1 MELSL
6 DYKDEKVICKCEIFH
21 FVLDLGKAAIHRIHR
36 IYCCNPLCNHPRT
49 ALTYRVLIQT
59 SNWWPQRTSCY
70 TIINPEDHQK
80 GSSIH
85 PTPYL
90 NVTVSSVW
98 GTHSSSRSP
107 GLSSWQPPSQM
118 FRWIR
123 PMTPPEGS
131 AVISSIPDLPYAL
144 TGQNS
149 SEVFQEDK
157 TLFHLISLRE
167 LVSLKNFMGLISH
180 LQLLIITILWANFKR
195 SLKSVPG
202 DMARMME

>member
-1 MELSL
+1 
-6 DYKDEKVICKCEIFH
+6 
-21 FVLDLGKAAIHRIHR
+21 
-36 IYCCNPLCNHPRT
+36 
-49 ALTYRVLIQT
+49 
-59 SNWWPQRTSCY
+59 
-70 TIINPEDHQK
+70 
-80 GSSIH
+80 
-85 PTPYL
+85 
-90 NVTVSSVW
+90 
-98 GTHSSSRSP
+98 
-107 GLSSWQPPSQM
+107 
-118 FRWIR
+118 
-123 PMTPPEGS
+123 MTPPEGS

-180 LQLLIITILWANFKR
+180 SQLLIITILWANFKR